1 MTSICGN
8 SRKFQDGTGSRR
20 RGANKRGALH
30 MLLRSVKMPAI
41 ANQLNSRSMMDLT
54 AEIEKSVRQ
63 ALAEDIGSGD
73 LTASLIPAGDT
84 ATATVVSRENA
95 VLCGTGWFEAC
106 FRQLSPQT
114 RISWFAEDGE
124 TIRNGQTLCEISGN
138 ARILLMGERTALNF
152 LQMLSGVATQT
163 RRYVDAVAGT
173 GAVIVDTRKTLPGLR
188 LAQKYAVKCGGG
200 TNHRL
205 GLYDG
210 ILIKE
215 NHILAAGGVEAALR
229 AAKKIAPPEV
239 FTQIEVETLDDLR
252 TALNAG
258 AELILLDNFI
268 LNDLAEAVILNAR
281 LTNRAAVLEA
291 SGGITLESARA
302 VAKTGVDRIS
312 IGSLTKDVKALDLSM
327 RFLSA

>member
-1 MTSICGN
+1 
-8 SRKFQDGTGSRR
+8 
-20 RGANKRGALH
+20 
-30 MLLRSVKMPAI
+30 
-41 ANQLNSRSMMDLT
+41 MDLT

-73 LTASLIPAGDT
+73 LTASLIPAAET

-114 RISWFAEDGE
+114 SISWFAEDGE

-138 ARILLMGERTALNF
+138 ARILLTGERTALNF

-163 RRYVDAVAGT
+163 RRYVDTVAGM
-173 GAVIVDTRKTLPGLR
+173 GATIVDTRKTLPGLR

-200 TNHRL
+200 INHRL

-229 AAKKIAPPEV
+229 AAKRIAPPKV

-258 AELILLDNFI
+258 AELILLDNFV
-268 LNDLAEAVILNAR
+268 LNDLAEAVVLNAR

-291 SGGITLESARA
+291 SGGITLENVRA

-312 IGSLTKDVKALDLSM
+312 IGGLTKDVEALDLSM
-327 RFLSA
+327 RFLSAQGPA